1 MKDKVF
7 VDTNILVYLYSED
20 EVKKRA
26 VACDAI
32 EKYNCITS
40 TQALT
45 EFSNV
50 CIKKLHIQAEVISK
64 SIDEITSVC
73 AVVPVEQETIKKA
86 LELHGKYGYSY
97 YDCLIIASA
106 LIYNCTFLL
115 TEDLKNRHVI
125 ENCLTIHNIFQNF
138 APTSK

>member
-1 MKDKVF
+1 MKDKAF

-26 VACDAI
+26 VAHDAI

-40 TQALT
+40 TQTLS

-50 CIKKLHIQAEVISK
+50 CIKKLHIQTDVISK
-64 SIDEITSVC
+64 SIEEITSAC
-73 AVVPVEQETIKKA
+73 TIVPVEQETIKKA
-86 LELHGKYGYSY
+86 LELHGKYKYSY

-106 LIYNCTFLL
+106 LIYNCPLLL
-115 TEDLKNRHVI
+115 TEDLKDLHVI
-125 ENCLTIHNIFQNF
+125 ENNLTIRNIFTVS
-138 APTSK
+138 A

>member
-1 MKDKVF
+1 MKDKAF
-7 VDTNILVYLYSED
+7 LDTNILVYLYSED
-20 EVKKRA
+20 EVQKRA
-26 VACDAI
+26 IACTAI
-32 EKYNCITS
+32 ETYNCITS

-50 CIKKLHIQAEVISK
+50 CIKKLHIQTDVISK
-64 SIDEITSVC
+64 SIDEIISAC
-73 AVVPVEQETIKKA
+73 SVVPVEQETIKKA

-106 LIYNCTFLL
+106 LIYNCTLLL

-125 ENCLTIHNIFQNF
+125 ENRLTIRNIF
-138 APTSK
+138 SE

>member
-1 MKDKVF
+1 MKDKAF
-7 VDTNILVYLYSED
+7 IDTNVFVYLYSED
-20 EVKKRA
+20 EVQKRE
-26 VACDAI
+26 VAYDTI

-40 TQALT
+40 TQVLT

-50 CIKKLHIQAEVISK
+50 CIKKLHMRTEAISK

-73 AVVPVEQETIKKA
+73 VVMPIEQETIKKA

-106 LIYNCTFLL
+106 LTYNCPLLL
-115 TEDLKNRHVI
+115 TEDLKDRHII
-125 ENCLTIHNIFQNF
+125 ENRLTVHNIF
-138 APTSK
+138 SE

>member
-1 MKDKVF
+1 MKDKAF

-20 EVKKRA
+20 EVEKSVR
-26 VACDAI
+26 ACDAI

-50 CIKKLHIQAEVISK
+50 CIKKLHIPVEIISK
-64 SIDEITSVC
+64 SIDEITSAC
-73 AVVPVEQETIKKA
+73 IVVPVERETIKKA

-106 LIYNCTFLL
+106 LTYNCTLLL
-115 TEDLKNRHVI
+115 TEDLQNRHVI
-125 ENCLTIHNIFQNF
+125 ENNLTIRNIF
-138 APTSK
+138 SK